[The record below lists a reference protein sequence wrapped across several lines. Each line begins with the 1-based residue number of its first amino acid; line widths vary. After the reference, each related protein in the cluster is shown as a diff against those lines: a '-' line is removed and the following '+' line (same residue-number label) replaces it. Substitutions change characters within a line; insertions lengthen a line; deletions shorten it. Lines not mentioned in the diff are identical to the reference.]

1 MTPTFPRWV
10 LLPFAAIASF
20 AVAGLIAERLAIALQ
35 VWSYPLIGFCAA
47 SAVVGVAYL
56 VAPTGKLIA
65 AAVSYAIG
73 SVLAYEALKDCYD
86 PRTYEPTLMP
96 LWVTLSGGAITLA
109 IVAVHAFAKRQL
121 PSNTSLER
129 TREG

>member
-1 MTPTFPRWV
+1 
-10 LLPFAAIASF
+10 
-20 AVAGLIAERLAIALQ
+20 
-35 VWSYPLIGFCAA
+35 
-47 SAVVGVAYL
+47 VGVAYL

-73 SVLAYEALKDCYD
+73 SVLAYQALKDCSD

-96 LWVTLSGGAITLA
+96 LWVTLAGGAITLA
-109 IVAVHAFAKRQL
+109 VVVVRSFAKRRL